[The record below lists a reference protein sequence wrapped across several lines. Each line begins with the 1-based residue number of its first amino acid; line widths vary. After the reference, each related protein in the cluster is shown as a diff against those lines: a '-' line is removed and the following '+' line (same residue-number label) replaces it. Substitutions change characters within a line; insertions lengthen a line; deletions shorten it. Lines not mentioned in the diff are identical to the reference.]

1 MTKKFKSLSEITQ
14 SMEAK
19 HPELVQTNK
28 LWQATD
34 SKISELLT
42 SLKRF
47 RKSLKIKQQDAADVL
62 GVSQPTVS
70 RYEKGDEEIS
80 LKDFVA
86 LAELYGCEF
95 SLNTK
100 TDHEEYR
107 LEKSGSSE
115 PLYSQVDVK
124 IKGWRKFKAER
135 FVKSRQAKL
144 KGGDLLEINIP
155 SDQVAAFNAAGSK
168 GRFKTVKVNVARSV
182 EAGKFI
188 PEKVNYPPGSIEAAY
203 IQGFLDARS
212 EE

>member
-47 RKSLKIKQQDAADVL
+47 RKSLKIKQKDAADVL

-80 LKDFVA
+80 LKDFIA

-115 PLYSQVDVK
+115 PLYPQVNVK
-124 IKGWRKFKAER
+124 IKGWGKFKAER
-135 FVKSRQAKL
+135 FVKLRQAKL
-144 KGGDLLEINIP
+144 KGTDPVETYIP
-155 SDQVAAFNAAGSK
+155 PAQVAAFNTAGFKDLS
-168 GRFKTVKVNVARSV
+168 KTVKVNVARSV
-182 EAGKFI
+182 KSGKFI
-188 PEKVNYPPGSIEAAY
+188 PEKVNYPPDSIEAAY